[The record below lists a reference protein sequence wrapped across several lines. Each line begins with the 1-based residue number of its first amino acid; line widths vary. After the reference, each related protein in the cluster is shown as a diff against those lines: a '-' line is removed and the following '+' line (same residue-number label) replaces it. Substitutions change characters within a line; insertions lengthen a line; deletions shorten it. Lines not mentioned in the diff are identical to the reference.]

1 MFFKEEAKYNNNNR
15 TTNTHTI
22 SYSRESKNAFIAS
35 RRVVDKIKS
44 NNHFVPLFIGVLILF
59 ALTCTNFSAKLD
71 AGTCLK
77 FQLGGKSSM
86 LPLVGLTTT
95 ESWIGFRVN
104 EAVYARSAE

>member
-1 MFFKEEAKYNNNNR
+1 MP
-15 TTNTHTI
+15 
-22 SYSRESKNAFIAS
+22 SSRH
-35 RRVVDKIKS
+35 RVVDVKS
-44 NNHFVPLFIGVLILF
+44 NNHLLPLFIGVLILF
-59 ALTCTNFSAKLD
+59 ALTCTNFNAKLD

-104 EAVYARSAE
+104 EAVYARSAEWIKLFAV